1 MNVQHP
7 LRRSTHDSRDQGFTL
22 IEVLVAM
29 VVFGILS
36 VLVAYLLTTA
46 MTLTRSNRASEV
58 AANLAAQAIDQ
69 ARSATNV
76 FSVVSGVTTT
86 TVDGTTY
93 TITKSAGWLTNTG
106 TASDCGTSGL
116 LQNKTLNVAVTWSGM
131 RTGASP
137 VQAST
142 LLAPAGPINDPTT
155 GTIIVHVRNAAN
167 GTGVA
172 GVPIA
177 VAVDGTV
184 SPNTGAT
191 VSPAPSATD
200 IDGCSYVLK
209 VVPGS
214 YVVTIGSAG
223 DGRISSDQQQPL
235 KIPVPVTAGQSSV
248 LDKQYDTAATP
259 KLTLAPGAPAGT
271 MFPTNLTVTYVPQ
284 GDAYTAQVT
293 KTTVGGVTTTSTPLF
308 PFSSG
313 YQAFAGAYVTV
324 GPALGSAPI
333 CLSVDPG
340 AWTTPNASGNV
351 GVRSDPIIG
360 ITPGTTGT
368 VTMKLVTV
376 TGISGRWLVAVSAT
390 AAATV
395 GDPGCATGMTMTFAQ
410 ASTNSVTLALPY
422 GSWKLYSLARQTDSV
437 TASPVVP
444 SASITL
450 PAGSPPFTAGNIF
463 TLDPRLP

>member
-1 MNVQHP
+1 MNVQQLIHSA
-7 LRRSTHDSRDQGFTL
+7 RESRDQGFTL

-36 VLVAYLLTTA
+36 VLVAYLLLTA

-69 ARSATNV
+69 ARSATDV

-86 TVDGTTY
+86 TVDGTTF
-93 TITKSAGWLTNTG
+93 TVTTSAGWLTNAG

-116 LQNKTLNVAVTWSGM
+116 LQNKSLNVSVTWSGM

-155 GTIIVHVRNAAN
+155 GTIIIHVRNA
-167 GTGVA
+167 GGMGVP

-177 VAVDGTV
+177 VAVDGSI
-184 SPNTGAT
+184 SPNTATT

-214 YVVTIGSAG
+214 YIVTIGSSG
-223 DGRISSDQQQPL
+223 DGRISSEQQQPL
-235 KIPVPVTAGQSSV
+235 KVSVPVTAGQSSV
-248 LDKQYDTAATP
+248 LDKQYDTAVTP
-259 KLTLAPGAPAGT
+259 KLTLAPGAPAAT
-271 MFPTNLTVTYVPQ
+271 MFPANLTVTYVPQ

-308 PFSSG
+308 PFTSG
-313 YQAFAGAYVTV
+313 YQAFAGTYATV
-324 GPALGSAPI
+324 GPATGASAI
-333 CLSVDPG
+333 CLSVDP
-340 AWTTPNASGNV
+340 AQWTIPNASGNV
-351 GVRSDPIIG
+351 GMRSDPIIG
-360 ITPGTTGT
+360 VTAGSTGT
-368 VTMKLVTV
+368 VSMRLVTV
-376 TGISGRWLVAVSAT
+376 TTSSKWLVAVSAVGAST
-390 AAATV
+390 I
-395 GDPGCATGMTMTFAQ
+395 GDPGCATAMRMNFAQ
-410 ASTNSVTLALPY
+410 SSGNSATIALPY
-422 GSWKLYSLARQTDSV
+422 GSWKLYALSNQNDSLTTSALVDSSKI
-437 TASPVVP
+437 A
-444 SASITL
+444 L
-450 PAGSPPFTAGNIF
+450 PAGSPAFTSANIF

>member
-1 MNVQHP
+1 MNVQK
-7 LRRSTHDSRDQGFTL
+7 LIRTAHDSRDQGFTL

-29 VVFGILS
+29 VVFGIIS
-36 VLVAYLLTTA
+36 VIVAYLLLTA

-58 AANLAAQAIDQ
+58 AANLAAQATD
-69 ARSATNV
+69 V

-93 TITKSAGWLTNTG
+93 TVTKSAGWLTNTG

-116 LQNKTLNVAVTWSGM
+116 LQNKTLNVAVTWTGM

-155 GTIIVHVRNAAN
+155 GTIIIHVRNAA
-167 GTGVA
+167 TGSGVP

-214 YVVTIGSAG
+214 YIVTIGTSG

-235 KIPVPVTAGQSSV
+235 RISVPVTAGQSSV

-259 KLTLAPGAPAGT
+259 KLTLAPGAPATT

-284 GDAYTAQVT
+284 GDPYTQQVV
-293 KTTVGGVTTTSTPLF
+293 KTTVSGVTTTSTPLF
-308 PFSSG
+308 PYSSG
-313 YQAFAGAYVTV
+313 YQAFAGTYVTV
-324 GPALGSAPI
+324 GPANGGAPI
-333 CLSVDPG
+333 CLSVDPS
-340 AWTTPNASGNV
+340 AWTIPNASGNV

-360 ITPGTTGT
+360 VTAGSTGT
-368 VTMKLVTV
+368 VSMKLVTV
-376 TGISGRWLVAVSAT
+376 TTSSKWLVAVSA
-390 AAATV
+390 AAASTI
-395 GDPGCATGMTMTFAQ
+395 GDPGCATGMRMNFAQ
-410 ASTNSVTLALPY
+410 SSGNSATIALPY
-422 GSWKLYSLARQTDSV
+422 GSWKLYALSNS
-437 TASPVVP
+437 
-444 SASITL
+444 
-450 PAGSPPFTAGNIF
+450 
-463 TLDPRLP
+463 

>member
-1 MNVQHP
+1 MNV
-7 LRRSTHDSRDQGFTL
+7 LRLIRSSRSTRDQGFTL

-29 VVFGILS
+29 MVFGILS

-69 ARSATNV
+69 ARLTSNV

-93 TITKSAGWLTNTG
+93 TVTKSAGWLTNAG

-116 LQNKTLNVAVTWSGM
+116 LQNKTLNVSVTWSGM

-155 GTIIVHVRNAAN
+155 GTIIVHVRHAAD
-167 GTGVA
+167 GTGVP

-177 VAVDGTV
+177 VAVDSTI
-184 SPNTGAT
+184 SPNTATT

-214 YVVTIGSAG
+214 YIVTIGTSG

-235 KIPVPVTAGQSSV
+235 KVSVPVTAGQSSV
-248 LDKQYDTAATP
+248 LDKQYDSAATP
-259 KLTLAPGAPAGT
+259 KLTLAPGAPANT

-293 KTTVGGVTTTSTPLF
+293 KTTVAGVTTTSTPLF
-308 PFSSG
+308 PSASG
-313 YQAFAGAYVTV
+313 YQAFAGTFATV
-324 GPALGSAPI
+324 GPATGAAPI

-340 AWTTPNASGNV
+340 QWTIPNATGHV
-351 GVRSDPIIG
+351 GIRQDPFPVDAG
-360 ITPGTTGT
+360 SVGT
-368 VTMKLVTV
+368 VPMPLVTV
-376 TGISGRWLVAVSAT
+376 TTSSKWLVAMSA
-390 AAATV
+390 AVPPAI
-395 GDPGCATGMTMTFAQ
+395 GDPGCATGMRMNFAQ
-410 ASTNSVTLALPY
+410 SSGNSATIALPY
-422 GSWKLYSLARQTDSV
+422 GSWKLYALSNSGDSLTTSALVDSSKI
-437 TASPVVP
+437 A
-444 SASITL
+444 L
-450 PAGSPPFTAGNIF
+450 PAGSPAFSGANIF
-463 TLDPRLP
+463 TLDPRQP

>member
-1 MNVQHP
+1 MNAQHR
-7 LRRSTHDSRDQGFTL
+7 LRRTAHDSRDQGFTL

-29 VVFGILS
+29 MVFGILS
-36 VLVAYLLTTA
+36 VLVAYLLTSA
-46 MTLTRSNRASEV
+46 MTITRSNRSSEV

-93 TITKSAGWLTNTG
+93 TVTKSAGWLTNTG

-155 GTIIVHVRNAAN
+155 GTIIVHVRDAS
-167 GTGVA
+167 GVGVA
-172 GVPIA
+172 GVPIG
-177 VAVDGTV
+177 VAVDGSV
-184 SPNTGAT
+184 SPNTGTT

-200 IDGCSYVLK
+200 VDGCSYVLK

-214 YVVTIGSAG
+214 YIVTIGTAG

-235 KIPVPVTAGQSSV
+235 KLSVPVTAGQSSV

-259 KLTLAPGAPAGT
+259 KLTLAPGAPATT

-284 GDAYTAQVT
+284 GDAYTTRVT
-293 KTTVGGVTTTSTPLF
+293 TATVSGVTTTSTLLF

-313 YQAFAGAYVTV
+313 YQAFAGTYVAV
-324 GPALGSAPI
+324 GPAGGAAPI

-340 AWTTPNASGNV
+340 AWTIPNASGNV

-360 ITPGTTGT
+360 ITSGATGT
-368 VTMKLVTV
+368 VTMPQVTV
-376 TGISGRWLVAVSAT
+376 AGVSGRWLVAVSAP
-390 AAATV
+390 AASTV
-395 GDPGCATGMTMTFAQ
+395 GDPGCTTGMSLTFAK
-410 ASTNSVTLALPY
+410 ASTSSVTLALPY
-422 GSWKLYSLARQTDSV
+422 GSWKLYSLARQTDTVSS
-437 TASPVVP
+437 SPVVA
-444 SASITL
+444 STSITL
-450 PAGSPPFTAGNIF
+450 PAGSPPFTTGNIF
-463 TLDPRLP
+463 TLDPRQP